1 MATTK
6 RVNRTKKSGLT
17 KNRYFGMDIATIIL
31 AAILSVLF
39 VVSLFSKPVVT
50 LADGK
55 VLYLDGIIASAIIL
69 GAMVWALIEA
79 LTPPG
84 GVISLIW

>member
-1 MATTK
+1 
-6 RVNRTKKSGLT
+6 
-17 KNRYFGMDIATIIL
+17 MDIATIIL

-39 VVSLFSKPVVT
+39 VVSLFAKPVVT